1 MYINGTGYSANI
13 RNHMLTVAD
22 SFVTLI
28 LNTVIKYSDVYL
40 ENNIMAN
47 FWPRN

>member
-13 RNHMLTVAD
+13 RNQMLTVAD

-28 LNTVIKYSDVYL
+28 LKWLCDVYL